1 VCALVARPDEAV
13 AICQEGWKRI
23 PRATAQQ
30 MQKWV
35 EDLGS
40 NEFSVP
46 KKAQDELVL
55 KLAGHEQ
62 LLRKALEKADTLE
75 VRQRLQQ
82 ILNPLHPERLRRTRM
97 LEVLERIGVGPAHR
111 FVQALAEQTEDLETS
126 REAKAGLKRLER

>member
-1 VCALVARPDEAV
+1 LITRPDEAV
-13 AICQEGWKRI
+13 GMIKDGWKRV

-40 NEFSVP
+40 NEFSVR

-55 KLAGHEQ
+55 NLAGHE
-62 LLRKALEKADTLE
+62 LLLAKALEKAGTLE
-75 VRQRLQQ
+75 LRQRLQQ

-97 LEVLERIGVGPAHR
+97 LEVLERIGVGPARR
-111 FVQALAEQTEDLETS
+111 FLQALAGQTEDVETS
-126 REAKAGLKRLER
+126 REATAGLKRLER